1 MKVLEHGGRIGR
13 TLLFLPCTAEPVWAF
28 AETIALLSEQWHV
41 FQVVFDGHEPEE
53 PGDFTSVEQTVDEVT
68 EYLKAHGI
76 ARLDAA
82 YGCSL
87 GGACLTRF
95 LALGEIPVGRAII
108 DGGITPY
115 QLPYLVRKLILARD
129 VLSFKLAANDRKVLE
144 AAFPPERFTIPGHD
158 PVKEYDAIEA
168 YLKTYSDRTIRNV
181 FWSGNNYALPQMPAA
196 GGTKITYWY
205 GDDEKKDRRS
215 NIRFIKR
222 YFPQIRIHG
231 IPKMA
236 HAELVIVHPEEFCRY
251 TEKFLAGPAEAAQ
264 PVGTQDWRMTR

>member
-1 MKVLEHGGRIGR
+1 M
-13 TLLFLPCTAEPVWAF
+13 
-28 AETIALLSEQWHV
+28 
-41 FQVVFDGHEPEE
+41 
-53 PGDFTSVEQTVDEVT
+53 
-68 EYLKAHGI
+68 
-76 ARLDAA
+76 
-82 YGCSL
+82 
-87 GGACLTRF
+87 
-95 LALGEIPVGRAII
+95 
-108 DGGITPY
+108 
-115 QLPYLVRKLILARD
+115 
-129 VLSFKLAANDRKVLE
+129 KVLE

-158 PVKEYDAIEA
+158 PVKEYDAMEA

-196 GGTKITYWY
+196 GGAKITYWY

-251 TEKFLAGPAEAAQ
+251 VEKFLAGPAEAAQ
-264 PVGTQDWRMTR
+264 PAGAQDRRMTR